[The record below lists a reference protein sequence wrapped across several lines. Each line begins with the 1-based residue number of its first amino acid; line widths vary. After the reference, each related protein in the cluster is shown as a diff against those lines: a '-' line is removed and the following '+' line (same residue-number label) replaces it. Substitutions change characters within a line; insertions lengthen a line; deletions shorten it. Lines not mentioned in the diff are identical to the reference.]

1 MSSQANQATINCMDP
16 LANCLLT
23 VITFNHM
30 PYSESPQ
37 TQVSQPHHSPPSA
50 LKAIGMDAPHFLVVD
65 VNLRCG
71 STHVTGA
78 QALWILYV

>member
-1 MSSQANQATINCMDP
+1 MDP

-37 TQVSQPHHSPPSA
+37 TQVSQSHHSTLSP
-50 LKAIGMDAPHFLVVD
+50 LKAIWTDAPRFSVVD

-78 QALWILYV
+78 QAIWILYV